1 MHAWMYVCMC
11 VCVRAESAHT
21 HTHTHKYIRA
31 DKCRV
36 CGVTG
41 SRWSVESRF
50 QGSGVRGFRVYRR
63 QCGFGLIPGSR
74 RLVPGFRAADLES
87 LLGGEIHFRFA

>member
-1 MHAWMYVCMC
+1 MFVCMHAWMYVCMC
-11 VCVRAESAHT
+11 VCARRIC
-21 HTHTHKYIRA
+21 THTHKCIHA

-36 CGVTG
+36 SGVIG

-63 QCGFGLIPGSR
+63 ECGFGLIPGSR

-87 LLGGEIHFRFA
+87 LLGGEVHFCFV